1 MSDNF
6 DIDFLLRDRLT
17 GLNNNVSVTN
27 TNSEAYRN
35 LESEYTNEGFLTR
48 FIDNYGESDLSLVG
62 KYNFDTEEERL
73 QILRK
78 REEGIEDHFE
88 IQWANSMLEDRI
100 DEINNMNLKNIIATD
115 NIFKLEDDI
124 IFHLKPS
131 DFLKGIQEI
140 TPISKFFFSSENIQA
155 IDDTIRFK
163 VYKLTD
169 KRIDSQINNELFVI
183 MRSIYLQYS
192 KNTISKDVIAE
203 VKYLNSIVVENTIH
217 KIKNE
222 LEGFSR
228 YIDDIESPNKI
239 MNRPVDTSSEWRN
252 YTYDFSKIN
261 DIPALVEK

>member
-17 GLNNNVSVTN
+17 GLSNNVSVTN

-35 LESEYTNEGFLTR
+35 LQSEYTNEGFLTR

-73 QILRK
+73 EVLRK
-78 REEGIEDHFE
+78 REAGQTDEFE
-88 IQWANSMLEDRI
+88 MQWANQSLVDKI
-100 DEINNMNLKNIIATD
+100 DEINDENLRNIIATD

-140 TPISKFFFSSENIQA
+140 TPISKFFFSSQNIEA

-163 VYKLTD
+163 IYKMTD

-192 KNTISKDVIAE
+192 KNIISKDIIAE

-222 LEGFSR
+222 IEGYSS
-228 YIDDIESPNKI
+228 YISDINRPNRV

-252 YTYDFSKIN
+252 YTYDFSKLI
-261 DIPALVEK
+261 